1 MNRNRSTAA
10 VLLSL
15 LMLLGLRQPAGG
27 VDRSA
32 SSPRISDVMLVPWG
46 LFGRELWFSL
56 TTGAGAVGP
65 VGGPSAQSGRW
76 RVGEPKAKING
87 AEEAQCRLH
96 GVTAVA
102 VPPESGCPFRAM
114 TQNDLQHQ
122 RGRAFKIYQ
131 PSTGQ
136 SLIAAIDE
144 KTFEVF
150 EYRTRPGGV
159 ELVSRFFSA
168 NGDPYLEIGG
178 SRLRVASP
186 PDVLKG
192 VRAERADASGFSVDS
207 IPGNPLRRCWGRD
220 DARGCEF
227 LNTPAGRYEPAY
239 PDEREWDEDVAW
251 VAYAQETTT
260 VCVVNTKT
268 GEVKLQTSLSVHDED
283 GLGWGRILRLED
295 GQLLQLS
302 RYIARKGDDQTFFRY
317 RLFGGKEGIR
327 VSEVAL
333 IK

>member
-1 MNRNRSTAA
+1 MGARSK
-10 VLLSL
+10 S
-15 LMLLGLRQPAGG
+15 
-27 VDRSA
+27 
-32 SSPRISDVMLVPWG
+32 IS
-46 LFGRELWFSL
+46 R
-56 TTGAGAVGP
+56 
-65 VGGPSAQSGRW
+65 
-76 RVGEPKAKING
+76 
-87 AEEAQCRLH
+87 
-96 GVTAVA
+96 
-102 VPPESGCPFRAM
+102 
-114 TQNDLQHQ
+114 
-122 RGRAFKIYQ
+122 
-131 PSTGQ
+131 TGQ

-220 DARGCEF
+220 DARGC
-227 LNTPAGRYEPAY
+227 
-239 PDEREWDEDVAW
+239 DEREWDEDVAW